1 MTGPRS
7 WLPVPPLP
15 VGVAVELV
23 NEWAVTPRQASARPW
38 GGHPAPDSPYRM
50 RLHETWPG
58 GSRLA
63 DEEISSAAE
72 EIHAVF
78 AAEPGEARD
87 AVVDALVDRVGL
99 VPRLDSRGAPPRLG
113 WRAAADAPPL
123 LAAML
128 ATVLDALTDPA
139 TRSAGLCAAERCADV
154 YLDTSRR
161 GHRVY
166 CSTRCQ
172 TRERVRA
179 HRQRRS

>member
-1 MTGPRS
+1 R
-7 WLPVPPLP
+7 V
-15 VGVAVELV
+15 
-23 NEWAVTPRQASARPW
+23 SARPW
-38 GGHPAPDSPYRM
+38 SGHPAPDSPYRA
-50 RLHETWPG
+50 RLDGTWPG
-58 GSRLA
+58 GSRLT
-63 DEEISSAAE
+63 DEEISAAAE
-72 EIHAVF
+72 DIHRVF
-78 AAEPGEARD
+78 AAAPGAARD

-99 VPRLDSRGAPPRLG
+99 VPHLDSGAAPPRLG

-128 ATVLDALTDPA
+128 AAVLDALTDPA
-139 TRSAGLCAAERCADV
+139 ARSAGLCAAEECADV

-161 GHRVY
+161 GHRIY